1 MPKAIATALA
11 AFLLL
16 PQPALAANAP
26 RTDPEAGSPS
36 EAIYGIPLEEARRE
50 AAPDA
55 SDGSAIRSE
64 NGVGSSAR
72 VPGLEA
78 ARGVARAGAKGE
90 RPRRALERES
100 RDAAPAAVPA
110 ADDPT
115 EAGVVLL
122 VALTI
127 LIAAGTG
134 MIAGRRAPRTGA
146 SSR

>member
-1 MPKAIATALA
+1 MAKLVAAALL
-11 AFLLL
+11 AFVLL

-72 VPGLEA
+72 VPGLEV
-78 ARGVARAGAKGE
+78 ARGVARAGPKGE
-90 RPRRALERES
+90 RPRRALERQS
-100 RDAAPAAVPA
+100 RAPAPATVPA
-110 ADDPT
+110 AGGPT
-115 EAGVVLL
+115 EVGTVLL
-122 VALTI
+122 LVLTI
-127 LIAAGTG
+127 LIAAGAG
-134 MIAGRRAPRTGA
+134 MVAGRRAR
-146 SSR
+146 